1 MITFIILLATIIV
14 AAVVSLI
21 LTIACGLGFVATFG
35 DMFVFG
41 LIVYMIIKI
50 IRRNKK

>member
-14 AAVVSLI
+14 AAVVGLI
-21 LTIACGLGFVATFG
+21 LTIACGLSFIVAFG
-35 DMFVFG
+35 DIFVFG
-41 LIVYMIIKI
+41 LIMYLIIKI